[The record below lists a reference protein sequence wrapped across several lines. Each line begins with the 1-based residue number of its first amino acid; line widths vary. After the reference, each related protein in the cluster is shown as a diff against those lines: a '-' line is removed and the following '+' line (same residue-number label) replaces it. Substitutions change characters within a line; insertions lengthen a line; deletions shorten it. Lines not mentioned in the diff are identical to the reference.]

1 MKRITP
7 IKFREPF
14 DTINNSLP
22 VVLSFHIEYYFFL
35 IKQLQGFWGLLNRT
49 QVSRLVSELRCA
61 PISKQFVAVYIKL
74 TNPNESP
81 YYTNIKITSQSGVEL
96 YYFFDGKKLGLKY
109 KTINEKMLGWEKIK
123 QNLNYRN
130 TAAVK
135 ILSNIF

>member
-1 MKRITP
+1 MKTEPYQFQIRKNYFINRTMKEVETYYST

-22 VVLSFHIEYYFFL
+22 VNAKFSYGEYYFFFD
-35 IKQLQGFWGLLNRT
+35 KTTNQGFWGLLNRT

-81 YYTNIKITSQSGVEL
+81 YYTNIKVTSQVVTN
-96 YYFFDGKKLGLKY
+96 Y
-109 KTINEKMLGWEKIK
+109 TIFLTVKNWVYIK
-123 QNLNYRN
+123 R
-130 TAAVK
+130 
-135 ILSNIF
+135 